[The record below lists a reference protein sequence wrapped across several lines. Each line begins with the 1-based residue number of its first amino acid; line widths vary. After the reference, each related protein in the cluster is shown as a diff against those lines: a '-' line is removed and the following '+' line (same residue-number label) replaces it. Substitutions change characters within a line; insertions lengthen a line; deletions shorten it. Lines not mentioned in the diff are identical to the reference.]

1 MDVGLAKYETV
12 ENIERTYERPFDGF
26 EVAPIATQLFGE
38 LWLGRQNQNLGLKER
53 YKGRM
58 SDVCVCVSCF
68 TIGVTCMYVHVKG

>member
-53 YKGRM
+53 
-58 SDVCVCVSCF
+58 
-68 TIGVTCMYVHVKG
+68 